1 MTSSHPQYP
10 GACALCAGYWVTYL
24 PVARAVTIGE
34 SDEFMAE
41 VRRCRHCG
49 TYWEVGAFSY
59 PKVISREHAKRE
71 LPDLDAL
78 ERTLGVEFPDPPAVQ
93 SGL

>member
-1 MTSSHPQYP
+1 MTGPNEAYP
-10 GACALCAGYWVTYL
+10 GACEICSGYWATYA
-24 PVARAVTIGE
+24 PEARAVTIGT

-49 TYWEVGAFSY
+49 TYWEVGAFSF
-59 PKVISREHAKRE
+59 PKVISQEHAKRE

-78 ERTLGVEFPDPPAVQ
+78 EQRLGIDFPDPPDE
-93 SGL
+93 

>member
-1 MTSSHPQYP
+1 MTDPNATYP
-10 GACALCAGYWVTYL
+10 GACEICSGYWATYAQE
-24 PVARAVTIGE
+24 ARAVTIGE
-34 SDEFMAE
+34 SEEFMAE

-59 PKVISREHAKRE
+59 PQVISREHAMRE

-78 ERTLGVEFPDPPAVQ
+78 EQRLGIDFPDPPNVQ
-93 SGL
+93 FP